1 MLGHW
6 IFFVQCLPSVS
17 LFVSHTVTPSGS
29 SPGAALVRSV
39 TSRSSVQNS
48 LKSAEFTRGDHPP
61 GASPDAPRLRVSAS
75 AAEVERLRDILAQ
88 AVAKHAT
95 DLHIRAGD
103 IVYARVQGELVPLE
117 TPVLTALNTYEMTA
131 HILATSQNAPDI
143 DEVTDHSGPWSAPG
157 IGRFRIS
164 LLKQRSSFMIVL
176 RVIPDVLPTIE
187 SLGLPSP
194 LASVMDAEFGL
205 ILVAG
210 TTGSGRA
217 STIAALVNHLNHA
230 GGRRRHIVSVESAI
244 RYLHKNHDCAV
255 TQREV
260 GIDTDSYLTG
270 VQSAMD
276 QDADV
281 IVIGDLESPDL
292 VEVAV
297 RAAEQGR
304 LVIAK
309 IRATDTTTAVRALLA
324 QFPADRQESA
334 RLQLTELLRAVVAQR
349 LLPRAD
355 SRGRVVAA
363 ELLLMTPTVRDVLS
377 DAGRLG
383 ELRQALSEGRAQF
396 GTQTF
401 DQHLADRVIQGQ
413 VSFDVAVTLATN
425 SLDFELQLRGLRR

>member
-1 MLGHW
+1 
-6 IFFVQCLPSVS
+6 VQ
-17 LFVSHTVTPSGS
+17 
-29 SPGAALVRSV
+29 
-39 TSRSSVQNS
+39 TSI
-48 LKSAEFTRGDHPP
+48 KSAEFNRSEGSAE
-61 GASPDAPRLRVSAS
+61 GPRLRVSAS
-75 AAEVERLRDILAQ
+75 AAEVERLRNILTQ
-88 AVAKHAT
+88 AVAKRAT

-103 IVYARVQGELVPLE
+103 VVYARVQGELVPLD
-117 TPVLTALNTYEMTA
+117 TSVLTALNTYEMTA

-143 DEVTDHSGPWSAPG
+143 DEVTDYSGPWSAPG

-187 SLGLPSP
+187 SLGLPSALTP
-194 LASVMDAEFGL
+194 VMGSDFGL

-210 TTGSGRA
+210 TPGSGRA
-217 STIAALVNHLNHA
+217 TTIAALVNHLNSNA
-230 GGRRRHIVSVESAI
+230 PRRRHIVSVESAI
-244 RYLHKNHDCAV
+244 RYLHKNHNCAV

-260 GIDTDSYLTG
+260 GIDTETYLKG

-281 IVIGDLESPDL
+281 IIIGDLETPEL
-292 VEVAV
+292 VELAI

-309 IRATDTTTAVRALLA
+309 IRAGDSTTAIRTLLA
-324 QFPADRQESA
+324 HFAPDRQESA

-363 ELLLMTPTVRDVLS
+363 ELVLMTPMVRDVLS

-383 ELRQALSEGRAQF
+383 ELRQTLSEGRAQH

-401 DQHLADRVIQGQ
+401 DQHLADRVIAGQ
-413 VSFDVAVTLATN
+413 VSFDVAVSLATN
-425 SLDFELQLRGLRR
+425 SLDFELQLRGLKR